1 MPSRLGTPIISR
13 VAIRFAVEPTVRHEY
28 AFIDFL
34 GSEGSLSV
42 VQDVDIEYSLTE
54 SFHQLLHIIQAAPD
68 LAASTSM
75 KARTGLS

>member
-1 MPSRLGTPIISR
+1 MLSL
-13 VAIRFAVEPTVRHEY
+13 VF
-28 AFIDFL
+28 FL

-42 VQDVDIEYSLTE
+42 VQDVDIEYSLTK
-54 SFHQLLHIIQAAPD
+54 SFHQFLHIIQAAPD

>member
-1 MPSRLGTPIISR
+1 MEGTKATNPPSPPPI
-13 VAIRFAVEPTVRHEY
+13 
-28 AFIDFL
+28 
-34 GSEGSLSV
+34 GSEDSLSV